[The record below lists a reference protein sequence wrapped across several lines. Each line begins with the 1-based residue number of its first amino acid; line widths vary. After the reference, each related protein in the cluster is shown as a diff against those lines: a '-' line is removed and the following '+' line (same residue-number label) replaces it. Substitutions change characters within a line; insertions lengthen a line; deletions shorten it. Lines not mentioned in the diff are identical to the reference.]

1 MHYFPHCTAKDFEK
15 LSAWSKITLL
25 VCGELG
31 KHHKRKFTLIQ
42 PISKHIFHIILYT
55 KIISYTKI
63 KLLTKVATS
72 TIHPSDPEL
81 LLINHQ

>member
-1 MHYFPHCTAKDFEK
+1 MVQDHIAS
-15 LSAWSKITLL
+15 L
-25 VCGELG
+25 CGELG
-31 KHHKRKFTLIQ
+31 KHHKGNSHLYNLLAT
-42 PISKHIFHIILYT
+42 IFHIILYT

-81 LLINHQ
+81 LLIDHPNDLMV